1 MIHGTPQIFDDLKC
15 IFIHVPKCAGTS
27 IEKTLGGSQYGGHS
41 FGRTIRRDNP
51 QKWNE
56 YYKFGI
62 VRDPLTRFGS
72 AYYYMKERGLSK
84 VLANDKIL
92 LSKDINDYIQ
102 NYFLKDNVLH
112 MWKQTD
118 FVCDVHK
125 PIVDIYKYEEL
136 EKGWKEILMKLNQHY
151 KPLPKM
157 NKSKDYTFSY
167 DNQSLKILYKYY
179 ERDFKL
185 FGY

>member
-1 MIHGTPQIFDDLKC
+1 
-15 IFIHVPKCAGTS
+15 
-27 IEKTLGGSQYGGHS
+27 
-41 FGRTIRRDNP
+41 
-51 QKWNE
+51 
-56 YYKFGI
+56 
-62 VRDPLTRFGS
+62 
-72 AYYYMKERGLSK
+72 MKERGLSK

-112 MWKQTD
+112 MWRQTD
-118 FVCDVHK
+118 FVCDANE

-167 DNQSLKILYKYY
+167 DNQSLEILYKYY
-179 ERDFKL
+179 DRDFKL